1 MLTTH
6 HRRGRAFYVLA
17 LAAML
22 PTLLLTGCLNR
33 SDQPPKVKLAFE
45 KYKLQNGLEV
55 ILHRDTRLP
64 LVGVNLWYH
73 VGPAKETQGRTGF
86 AHLFEHMM
94 FQGSGHVGDDMHFK
108 YLEGAGASLVNGT
121 TSFDRTNYMEDLPS
135 NQLELALWLES
146 DRMGFLLEKL
156 DQKMLSNQQ
165 DVVRNERR
173 QSIENAPYGLAEEEV
188 YHQLFP
194 QGHPYYAAVI
204 GSHADVQAAQLSD
217 VQDFFKK
224 YYAPNNATLA
234 VVGDID
240 IEKTKGLIEKY
251 FGTIPTG
258 PAVDPVNV
266 QTPPI
271 TAEKRVNLTDQVELP
286 RTYMAWVTSP
296 YFSPGDAEADITARL
311 LGGGKASRMYKSL
324 VYDKKIAQDVS
335 AQQQSASLGSVF
347 QITVTAK
354 PGHTTDELEAAV
366 NHELDSLATNGPTE
380 EELAAVKNAIYTN
393 IITSLENVGGFAG
406 VADRLQTYNHFV
418 GTPDYLNKDLARYS
432 AVTTDAIKQFA
443 KDQLA
448 KNKRLVM
455 AVVPGEK
462 VLPPSPPTP
471 PAPQMAASTA
481 VESKEPWRKEVP
493 KPGPVSTAALPS
505 AAKFQLPNGLG
516 VYLVENHALPVVS
529 AELVVRCGSS
539 ADPMDRPG
547 LAGFTVSMIDEGTS
561 KRDAL
566 TIARDL
572 EALGASYGSG
582 TGRDG
587 STLSIRS
594 LKQNSAKTLDILS
607 EMVLSPNFPEK
618 EVERVRND
626 RLTSLLQDR
635 DSPFRIAATV
645 MWTDLYGSANP
656 YGHMSIG
663 TEPGL
668 KSATRDDIDKLYQ
681 AAFSPKNAA
690 LVLAGDLTEAEA
702 RKLANDAFGKWSSNG
717 RPPMPQVDAAVASA
731 AEKVLIVD
739 KPNTPQTS
747 VMVAQVGVAR
757 SNPDFERLNVMNQV
771 LGGLFSSRVNMNL
784 REQHGFSYGAFSSVY
799 ENTKEGPIQ
808 VGSAVRTDV
817 TGPAVGEIMK
827 EVKGMLAKEVSEEE
841 LRLAKESIS
850 RSLPAYFQTT
860 QSTVATIGDLY
871 LFDLPPDYYQELPK
885 RIEAMSAADV
895 FEATKT
901 HLQPDKM
908 KVIAVGD
915 RKVIDKQLMAL
926 KLGPIGYRTPDGR
939 PVPADQAVKLPVP

>member
-1 MLTTH
+1 
-6 HRRGRAFYVLA
+6 
-17 LAAML
+17 
-22 PTLLLTGCLNR
+22 
-33 SDQPPKVKLAFE
+33 
-45 KYKLQNGLEV
+45 
-55 ILHRDTRLP
+55 
-64 LVGVNLWYH
+64 
-73 VGPAKETQGRTGF
+73 
-86 AHLFEHMM
+86 
-94 FQGSGHVGDDMHFK
+94 MHFK

-443 KDQLA
+443 RTSSPRTSDWSWRWSRGRRCFRLRRLPRRRLKWPPALRSSRRSRGG
-448 KNKRLVM
+448 KRC
-455 AVVPGEK
+455 
-462 VLPPSPPTP
+462 PSP
-471 PAPQMAASTA
+471 ARCRRRRCRA
-481 VESKEPWRKEVP
+481 R
-493 KPGPVSTAALPS
+493 PS
-505 AAKFQLPNGLG
+505 SSFRNGLG

-566 TIARDL
+566 TIRARSRGARSVLRLGHRARRQHAVHPLAQAELREDARYPL
-572 EALGASYGSG
+572 RDGALAELPGEGSG
-582 TGRDG
+582 AGAQRPAHVAPSGQGLAVPHRGHGDVD
-587 STLSIRS
+587 RS
-594 LKQNSAKTLDILS
+594 L
-607 EMVLSPNFPEK
+607 
-618 EVERVRND
+618 RVGQSLRSHVD
-626 RLTSLLQDR
+626 RHR
-635 DSPFRIAATV
+635 
-645 MWTDLYGSANP
+645 
-656 YGHMSIG
+656 
-663 TEPGL
+663 
-668 KSATRDDIDKLYQ
+668 TR
-681 AAFSPKNAA
+681 
-690 LVLAGDLTEAEA
+690 
-702 RKLANDAFGKWSSNG
+702 
-717 RPPMPQVDAAVASA
+717 PQVGHSGRHRQALPSG
-731 AEKVLIVD
+731 VL
-739 KPNTPQTS
+739 TQ
-747 VMVAQVGVAR
+747 
-757 SNPDFERLNVMNQV
+757 ER
-771 LGGLFSSRVNMNL
+771 
-784 REQHGFSYGAFSSVY
+784 GA
-799 ENTKEGPIQ
+799 G
-808 VGSAVRTDV
+808 A
-817 TGPAVGEIMK
+817 
-827 EVKGMLAKEVSEEE
+827 
-841 LRLAKESIS
+841 
-850 RSLPAYFQTT
+850 
-860 QSTVATIGDLY
+860 
-871 LFDLPPDYYQELPK
+871 
-885 RIEAMSAADV
+885 
-895 FEATKT
+895 
-901 HLQPDKM
+901 
-908 KVIAVGD
+908 
-915 RKVIDKQLMAL
+915 
-926 KLGPIGYRTPDGR
+926 GR
-939 PVPADQAVKLPVP
+939 